1 MSSIIT
7 KLRHPKPPS
16 QSTSQRSRR
25 EPLDR
30 VTLPYYPG
38 LSSRIKKVL
47 NRYDV
52 AVTFSSSTTL
62 RNTLTRTKSSPPTDN
77 TPNVIYQIPCQD
89 CPSFYVGQTKRPVL
103 KRIKEHES
111 NFHNNTLY
119 DTDGKMKSAPAIHA
133 KEKGH
138 TMDWNSTQILAT
150 APSRT
155 HLNLLEQAYIH
166 TLQPTINR
174 TDKVPAVN
182 QQWNP
187 LMDRIAT
194 AKPRQAGI
202 KIKPRTKPPKTKKIP
217 SSTS

>member
-1 MSSIIT
+1 M
-7 KLRHPKPPS
+7 LRSPSPPPPLS
-16 QSTSQRSRR
+16 ATHSPERS
-25 EPLDR
+25 PLPLLI
-30 VTLPYYPG
+30 TLPT
-38 LSSRIKKVL
+38 LSTKYRV
-47 NRYDV
+47 
-52 AVTFSSSTTL
+52 
-62 RNTLTRTKSSPPTDN
+62 RTAL
-77 TPNVIYQIPCQD
+77 
-89 CPSFYVGQTKRPVL
+89 PSMLAKQKRPVL